1 MSPDEL
7 DEAPT
12 DLWIRSTAP
21 KRSPPPPAPLRSG
34 KAGPDAGEGD
44 VLSADEVADILRID
58 RKTVYEFAG
67 RGEIPCRRLGRRILF
82 YRPALM
88 AWLSHA
94 RPRRAGE
101 EDSSNASTS

>member
-1 MSPDEL
+1 MSSDDLFE
-7 DEAPT
+7 EAPT
-12 DLWIRSTAP
+12 DLWTRPTEP
-21 KRSPPPPAPLRSG
+21 VRPPPPRHPNTRRS
-34 KAGPDAGEGD
+34 AD
-44 VLSADEVADILRID
+44 VLTADDVAEILRVD

-101 EDSSNASTS
+101 EDISDAGTS

>member
-1 MSPDEL
+1 VRDDDDDDEIY

-12 DLWIRSTAP
+12 DIWTRP
-21 KRSPPPPAPLRSG
+21 PEPVRPPPPRQPNTRRST
-34 KAGPDAGEGD
+34 D
-44 VLSADEVADILRID
+44 VLTADDVAEILRVD

-88 AWLSHA
+88 AWLNDA

-101 EDSSNASTS
+101 EDVSDASTS

>member
-1 MSPDEL
+1 MSDADDVL
-7 DEAPT
+7 DEGPT
-12 DLWIRSTAP
+12 AVWT
-21 KRSPPPPAPLRSG
+21 RSPPVPPTS
-34 KAGPDAGEGD
+34 D
-44 VLSADEVADILRID
+44 VLSADDVAALLRVD

-82 YRPALM
+82 YRPAIV

-101 EDSSNASTS
+101 EDLSDAGTS